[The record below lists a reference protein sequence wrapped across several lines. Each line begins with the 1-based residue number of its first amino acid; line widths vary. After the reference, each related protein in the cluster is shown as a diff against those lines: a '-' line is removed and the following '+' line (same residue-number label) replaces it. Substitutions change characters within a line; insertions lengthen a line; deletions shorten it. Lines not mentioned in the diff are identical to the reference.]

1 MRPVTVSQ
9 LDIEAA
15 LIKNGSVA
23 EAAVVSTND
32 EMANQAVNAFVLL
45 NDNSQGNGAK
55 NGDSHT
61 DRPHTPYCDH
71 GHELLRPDGSDWWR
85 RMFPRKKLPQPWS
98 CGR

>member
-1 MRPVTVSQ
+1 MRLVTVSQ

-15 LIKNGSVA
+15 LIKNGNVA
-23 EAAVVSTND
+23 KAVVSTND
-32 EMANQAVNAFVLL
+32 EMTNQAVNAFVLL

-55 NGDSHT
+55 NRVSHT

-71 GHELLRPDGSDWWR
+71 GHELRPDGFDWWR

-98 CGR
+98 CRR